1 MKTQLGD
8 ICQISIK
15 PFAGNAVGYAIY
27 PSEGEDEEQ
36 IRVFADKRMYGDKE
50 SYKTEN
56 GWIQAGTDARSS
68 GFFEWASQMKRKME
82 KMRFPGRNGCLFLQN
97 GWNCGKISDGYVC
110 VQKQSKPKKR

>member
-1 MKTQLGD
+1 MKKQLGD

-36 IRVFADKRMYGDKE
+36 IRVLA
-50 SYKTEN
+50 EN
-56 GWIQAGTDARSS
+56 GCTAIRKAIKQKTGES
-68 GFFEWASQMKRKME
+68 GPGLTRAVPAFFEWASQMRRKIE

-97 GWNCGKISDGYVC
+97 G
-110 VQKQSKPKKR
+110 

>member
-1 MKTQLGD
+1 MKKQLGD

-36 IRVFADKRMYGDKE
+36 IRVLADKRMYGDKD

-56 GWIQAGTDARSS
+56 G
-68 GFFEWASQMKRKME
+68 
-82 KMRFPGRNGCLFLQN
+82 
-97 GWNCGKISDGYVC
+97 
-110 VQKQSKPKKR
+110 